1 MARVPPLTLRG
12 RVGCAPRQEGR
23 ASCLAKAA
31 PWRAPFQRGEGGLHR
46 EGGGHQRGARLC
58 ACPCLVRARGVAR
71 VFPRGGV
78 HGLGVVCPAVVR
90 SCGVSV
96 ASARRR
102 AAVAAWWLRLGAT
115 STHGAGVVRCA
126 RAGVR
131 RCGWLR
137 WLRLRIR
144 RARRGGAPIPAWLDG
159 DEARGGCSA
168 AVVRKRTFCCFQCYP
183 LPLLCPRRLVSPR
196 TGCNWAGA
204 TTGVEALEV
213 RENDKE
219 QACLPLP
226 LLHET
231 AQRHAHSDIVP
242 LLQAS
247 TNALV
252 SLKVV

>member
-1 MARVPPLTLRG
+1 MPVPCEGARRSARFPP
-12 RVGCAPRQEGR
+12 
-23 ASCLAKAA
+23 
-31 PWRAPFQRGEGGLHR
+31 
-46 EGGGHQRGARLC
+46 GGGPRLGHGA
-58 ACPCLVRARGVAR
+58 P
-71 VFPRGGV
+71 GGR
-78 HGLGVVCPAVVR
+78 AVVR
-90 SCGVSV
+90 RVGGV

-102 AAVAAWWLRLGAT
+102 AAVAAGRD
-115 STHGAGVVRCA
+115 THGCVRVAVCAVARPCGVVVGGVGTRRSRRGGCGWARQTQLCACRGVRGCSHARDGVVRCA

-131 RCGWLR
+131 RCGWPR

-183 LPLLCPRRLVSPR
+183 LPLSRPRRLVSPR

-219 QACLPLP
+219 QARLPLP

-231 AQRHAHSDIVP
+231 AHRHAHGDFVP
-242 LLQAS
+242 PLQAS

>member
-1 MARVPPLTLRG
+1 MLAR
-12 RVGCAPRQEGR
+12 
-23 ASCLAKAA
+23 AA
-31 PWRAPFQRGEGGLHR
+31 W
-46 EGGGHQRGARLC
+46 
-58 ACPCLVRARGVAR
+58 
-71 VFPRGGV
+71 
-78 HGLGVVCPAVVR
+78 
-90 SCGVSV
+90 SSV
-96 ASARRR
+96 ASARGGRGVV
-102 AAVAAWWLRLGAT
+102 VAAGRDKTRLCACRGVRGCSHARN
-115 STHGAGVVRCA
+115 GVVRCA

-131 RCGWLR
+131 RCGWPR

-159 DEARGGCSA
+159 DKARDGCFA

-183 LPLLCPRRLVSPR
+183 LPLSCPRRLVSPR

-219 QACLPLP
+219 QARLPLP

-231 AQRHAHSDIVP
+231 VQRHAHSDSVP